1 MPTNDFEWLTGHG
14 MICELKCTT
23 DKYSTI
29 KFHIQGAA
37 TKAATRG
44 VVKDSF
50 MIDIGPYK
58 LSDKLRNQLGDY
70 NIKVVEGHIVRLF
83 VMSSSGSRFEEITL
97 KK

>member
-1 MPTNDFEWLTGHG
+1 

-23 DKYSTI
+23 DKYPTI
-29 KFHIQGAA
+29 KRNIQRA
-37 TKAATRG
+37 TTRAGTRG

-50 MIDIGPYK
+50 VIDIGPYK